1 MRKKTRNKQRNL
13 GENRK
18 DAARIRRRISAY
30 DELVKNPGKQGAT
43 AETLKGYH
51 RPGSAS

>member
-1 MRKKTRNKQRNL
+1 MRKKIRNKQPNL
-13 GENRK
+13 GEDRK

-30 DELVKNPGKQGAT
+30 EELIKNPKNGIESRFIG
-43 AETLKGYH
+43 GYH